1 MKKIIRIFLEIGI
14 IASLCLTGAALFASD
29 SDDWVESSAK
39 NSYVF
44 KRYLKDEN
52 IHIRSKDGTII
63 LSGTISEE
71 YQKLL
76 ANDVV
81 VNLPGV
87 KSVDNRLVLK
97 GEIPVVYSDAW
108 IMTKVKATLLFH
120 RNVNG
125 IGTEVIVENGAV
137 ILHGKAGS
145 TAQKDLTTEYAMD
158 VEGVK
163 NVINEIAVEP
173 TAVKPDQTLTA
184 EKADAVMESMDDA
197 SITALVRTT
206 LLYHRSTSAL
216 NIIVS
221 TDDGMVK
228 LEGTVKNAVEKDLAG
243 KLASDV
249 HGVKSVS
256 NIMTV
261 N

>member
-1 MKKIIRIFLEIGI
+1 MKKIIRIFLQIGI
-14 IASLCLTGAALFASD
+14 AASLYLIDTALFASD
-29 SDDWVESSAK
+29 SDEWIESSAK

-44 KRYLKDEN
+44 KRYLKDET
-52 IHIRSKDGTII
+52 IHIRSKDGAVI
-63 LSGTISEE
+63 LTGAVSQE
-71 YQKLL
+71 YQKSL
-76 ANDVV
+76 ANDTVAS
-81 VNLPGV
+81 LPGV
-87 KSVDNRLVLK
+87 KSLDNRLVLK

-125 IGTEVIVENGAV
+125 IGTEVLAENGAV
-137 ILHGKAGS
+137 TLHGEASS
-145 TAQKDLTTEYAMD
+145 TAQKDLATEYALD
-158 VEGVK
+158 VDGVK
-163 NVINEIAVEP
+163 TVNNMMAVAPE
-173 TAVKPDQTLTA
+173 AIKPDQSPTT
-184 EKADAVMESMDDA
+184 EKADTVMESMDDA

-221 TDDGMVK
+221 TDDGKVK
-228 LEGTVKNAVEKDLAG
+228 LEGAVQNAVERDLAG